1 MWARSFV
8 VGFVDPRERESCTRA
23 ALPGSVFSR
32 FNPMG
37 IQGLTK
43 LIADNA
49 PQAIK
54 ENAINNYF
62 GRKIAVDASMTLY
75 QFLIA
80 VRPDDTNSFTLTNE
94 SGETTRYGII
104 LFAFSSKPFAG
115 VGRSRLAAFS
125 SAAKPDEFETFGR
138 RCTLFL

>member
-1 MWARSFV
+1 
-8 VGFVDPRERESCTRA
+8 
-23 ALPGSVFSR
+23 
-32 FNPMG
+32 MG

-54 ENAINNYF
+54 ENQINNYF

-94 SGETTRYGII
+94 SGETTRCGHMDWNPIPRKYLAKLCLITSPLLSCIQPSRGII
-104 LFAFSSKPFAG
+104 LSYYSY
-115 VGRSRLAAFS
+115 
-125 SAAKPDEFETFGR
+125 D
-138 RCTLFL
+138 

>member
-1 MWARSFV
+1 
-8 VGFVDPRERESCTRA
+8 
-23 ALPGSVFSR
+23 
-32 FNPMG
+32 MG

-54 ENAINNYF
+54 ENQINNYF

-94 SGETTRYGII
+94 SGETTRCENVPGTP
-104 LFAFSSKPFAG
+104 LLFSSNS
-115 VGRSRLAAFS
+115 GRHFLPVTSWVS
-125 SAAKPDEFETFGR
+125 STARFV
-138 RCTLFL
+138 

>member
-1 MWARSFV
+1 
-8 VGFVDPRERESCTRA
+8 
-23 ALPGSVFSR
+23 
-32 FNPMG
+32 MG

-54 ENAINNYF
+54 ENQINNYF

-94 SGETTRYGII
+94 SGETTRCVSLSFSWKTCRGIYLSVHRLAVI
-104 LFAFSSKPFAG
+104 LLACFTELFA
-115 VGRSRLAAFS
+115 
-125 SAAKPDEFETFGR
+125 
-138 RCTLFL
+138 